1 MPSVMIVAGEPSG
14 DLHASHVARRL
25 TALCPDITLFGMGG
39 DWMEQAS
46 VSLDFH
52 IRDSAV
58 MGFADVITVLPMFIR
73 KQAYLKRCIREER
86 PDVLLLVDF
95 AEFNMP
101 LAKFAQ
107 KHGVPVVYY
116 IPPKAWAWRASRA
129 RKLAKWANVVAAI
142 FPFEAEFYR
151 NAGANA
157 EFVGHPL
164 VDFAQT
170 SLSTQAARE
179 HLNLR
184 ESGLEIP
191 PTAAE
196 NTVKA
201 RHHDERDDG
210 TSEPVIGLM
219 PGSRRSEIRHIL
231 PVMLNAAANIAQIYP
246 KAQWV
251 LPLAPGISHERIE
264 KCQQEQS
271 LSGQQVPAIKIVEDA
286 TYPAMRAS
294 TLLLVTSG
302 TATLEAACIG
312 TPMIIVFR
320 TAPLNWHIVKA
331 LTPLE
336 RSGLPNLIAGRDIVP
351 ELLQTELTP
360 TALTEMALDFL
371 QDPQKREMQREA
383 LQAVY
388 TQLGTAGAAER
399 TADLVLLTIRH
410 A

>member
-1 MPSVMIVAGEPSG
+1 MKTTAKRSGAVTKFNSLKIMVVAGEPSG

-25 TALCPDITLFGMGG
+25 TALCPDIALFGMGG
-39 DWMEQAS
+39 DWMEKAS

-58 MGFADVITVLPMFIR
+58 MGFADVITVLPMFLR
-73 KQAYLKRCIREER
+73 KQASLKRRIREER

-116 IPPKAWAWRASRA
+116 IPPKAWAWRANRA

-170 SLSTQAARE
+170 SLSTHAARE
-179 HLNLR
+179 HL
-184 ESGLEIP
+184 GLSE
-191 PTAAE
+191 TADDE
-196 NTVKA
+196 NT
-201 RHHDERDDG
+201 
-210 TSEPVIGLM
+210 PVIGLM

-231 PVMLNAAANIAQIYP
+231 PVMLSTAANIAQVYP
-246 KAQWV
+246 NAQWV
-251 LPLAPGISHERIE
+251 LPLAPGISHELIE
-264 KCQQEQS
+264 KCKQEQN
-271 LSGQQVPAIKIVEDA
+271 LSGKQVPPIKIVEDA
-286 TYPAMRAS
+286 TYPVMRAS

-320 TAPLNWHIVKA
+320 TASLNWHIIKA

-360 TALTEMALDFL
+360 TALTELSLDFL
-371 QDPQKREMQREA
+371 QNPQKRETQREA
-383 LQAVY
+383 LQTVHA
-388 TQLGTAGAAER
+388 QLGTAGAAER
-399 TADLVLLTIRH
+399 TAELVLLTIRQ

>member
-1 MPSVMIVAGEPSG
+1 MIVAGEPSG

-39 DWMEQAS
+39 DWMEKAS

-73 KQAYLKRCIREER
+73 KQAYLKRRIREER
-86 PDVLLLVDF
+86 PDALLLVDF

-107 KHGVPVVYY
+107 KQGVPVVYY

-142 FPFEAEFYR
+142 FPFEDEFYR

-179 HLNLR
+179 HLNLK
-184 ESGLEIP
+184 ESGLEIRP
-191 PTAAE
+191 AAAE

-201 RHHDERDDG
+201 RHHDERGDV
-210 TSEPVIGLM
+210 TSGPVIGLM

-231 PVMLNAAANIAQIYP
+231 PVMLNAAADIAQIYP
-246 KAQWV
+246 NAQWI
-251 LPLAPGISHERIE
+251 LPLAPGISHELIE
-264 KCQQEQS
+264 KCQQEQR
-271 LSGQQVPAIKIVEDA
+271 LSGQQIPAIKIVEDA

-371 QDPQKREMQREA
+371 QDPQKRERQREA
-383 LQAVY
+383 LQGVHA
-388 TQLGTAGAAER
+388 QLGTAGAAER
-399 TADLVLLTIRH
+399 TADLVLLTIRQ

>member
-39 DWMEQAS
+39 DSMEKAS

-58 MGFADVITVLPMFIR
+58 MGFADVVTVLPMFIR
-73 KQAYLKRCIREER
+73 KQAYLKRRIREER

-107 KHGVPVVYY
+107 KQGVRVVYY
-116 IPPKAWAWRASRA
+116 IPPKAWAWRAGRA

-170 SLSTQAARE
+170 SLSTQTARE
-179 HLNLR
+179 HLNLH
-184 ESGLEIP
+184 ETGN
-191 PTAAE
+191 AE
-196 NTVKA
+196 NTA
-201 RHHDERDDG
+201 EAHYHDEREGG

-251 LPLAPGISHERIE
+251 LPLAPGISHELIE

-271 LSGQQVPAIKIVEDA
+271 LSGQQMPAIKIVEDA

-383 LQAVY
+383 LQGVHA
-388 TQLGTAGAAER
+388 QLGTAGAAER
-399 TADLVLLTIRH
+399 TADLVLLTIRQ